1 MDRKYASG
9 FLGSSSF
16 ILFQWIRQVGI
27 GGKEVENSDPCPR
40 CGAETAGNDACAR
53 CGLRREH
60 RERFAADTALPP
72 GLAEKWDAVLAAW
85 DDPAPH
91 AIFIETCAQAE
102 SLDLAAARYRP
113 LSADPQRTERAR
125 AALDRIVA
133 LAEEALRRNAASGER
148 IVRNRR
154 LLFVIAVI
162 VMLAFLGFVAWA
174 VATR

>member
-1 MDRKYASG
+1 VD
-9 FLGSSSF
+9 
-16 ILFQWIRQVGI
+16 
-27 GGKEVENSDPCPR
+27 NHDPCPR
-40 CGAETAGNDACAR
+40 CGAETTGKDACAL

-72 GLAEKWDAVLAAW
+72 GLAEKWDDVLAAW

-91 AIFIETCAQAE
+91 AIFLESCAQAE

-113 LSADPQRTERAR
+113 LSADPQKAERAR
-125 AALDRIVA
+125 ASLDRIVA
-133 LAEEALRRNAASGER
+133 LAEAALKRNAGSGER

-154 LLFVIAVI
+154 AIFVVAVI
-162 VMLAFLGFVAWA
+162 VMLTFLGFVAWA

>member
-1 MDRKYASG
+1 M
-9 FLGSSSF
+9 
-16 ILFQWIRQVGI
+16 
-27 GGKEVENSDPCPR
+27 ENKDACPR
-40 CGAETAGNDACAR
+40 CGAETAGKDACGR

-91 AIFIETCAQAE
+91 AVFLETCAQAE

-113 LSADPQRTERAR
+113 LSADPQQAERAR

-133 LAEEALRRNAASGER
+133 LAEQALQRDAGSGER

-154 LLFVIAVI
+154 FLFVIAAI

-174 VATR
+174 VATK